1 MNKGGNM
8 LPFVRMFEY
17 GNTAP
22 EKLKV
27 RDIISGT
34 NSLLLITE
42 ENELWVRGNNAY
54 GKLGIGTDTI
64 VNVTE
69 WTKVRDDVKF
79 ACASNLVCVVLTVD
93 NKIFYCGDQWFE
105 SGGSTSSKVVTW
117 KDVTTQF
124 SAVNLST
131 VREMQMTYYCVG
143 LVTNDNR
150 LYAKGY
156 DSNQS
161 FSGSTSKV
169 NAVLVASNVSKLY
182 TSMSGTIYSS
192 TTGGYYRSGTS
203 NTGALGTSTN
213 LTSYNLY
220 SAPEFASECAVGMST
235 INSGI
240 LYYDT
245 NGRTRYVIA
254 GQNSNYQLGNS
265 STNTTNVYSYTELTG
280 YRDRF
285 GALWNDI
292 NNSAISFAIGKDG
305 NTLYYAGSNNSLST
319 GDPGIEY
326 SSSFKEVPY
335 SFNNITKA
343 TSLANLSIVRDSSGW
358 YYAGNATT
366 LYGLPASD
374 TFIPLP
380 IPTVV

>member
-1 MNKGGNM
+1 MNKEGFM
-8 LPFVRMFEY
+8 LPFVRMLNY
-17 GNTAP
+17 GNVAP

-27 RDIISGT
+27 RDIVAGS

-42 ENELWVRGNNAY
+42 DNELWVRGNNAY

-93 NKIFYCGDQWFE
+93 NKIFYCGDEWFE

-131 VREMQMTYYCVG
+131 VREMKMTYYCVG
-143 LVTNDNR
+143 LLTNDNR

-156 DSNQS
+156 DNNQT
-161 FSGSTSKV
+161 FGGSTSKV
-169 NAVLVASNVSKLY
+169 NAVLVASNVSKFY
-182 TSMSGTIYSS
+182 TSLPGTIYSS
-192 TTGGYYRSGTS
+192 TTGGYYRCGIS

-235 INSGI
+235 LNSGI

-245 NGRTRYVIA
+245 NGSTRYVIA
-254 GQNSNYQLGNS
+254 GQNRNYQLGNS
-265 STNTTNVYSYTELTG
+265 SSNTTNVYSYTELTG
-280 YRDRF
+280 YRGRF
-285 GALWNDI
+285 RDLWSDM
-292 NNSAISFAIGKDG
+292 NNSVLSFAISTDG
-305 NTLYYAGSNNSLST
+305 NTLYYAGTNTTLSS
-319 GDPGIEY
+319 GDPGVEY
-326 SSSFKEVPY
+326 SSTFKEVPHG
-335 SFNNITKA
+335 FNDITKA
-343 TSLANLSIVRDSSGW
+343 ASLAYLSIVQDSTGW
-358 YYAGNATT
+358 YYSGNATT
-366 LYGLPASD
+366 LYGLPSSD
-374 TFIPLP
+374 EFIPLP
-380 IPTVV
+380 LPTII

>member
-1 MNKGGNM
+1 M